1 MDLIHIV
8 TIIIKQKTISM
19 LKIARP
25 VSFLLLSAALCSSG
39 TVFAANETATPK
51 VGISQQQ
58 KSLKGTVNDVLGPV
72 AGASVVVKGTTNGT
86 VTDMDGNFVL
96 EVNNGDVLQISF
108 IGYVTQEIK
117 YTGQATLTVN
127 LMEDTQ
133 KLEEVVVVGYGT
145 QKKATLTGAVEQVSS
160 KVLESRAITN
170 VGAALQ
176 GATPGLVV
184 TRSSSRP
191 GNEGLNFQI
200 RGATSVNL
208 SLIHI

>member
-1 MDLIHIV
+1 MVITSLDLIHIV

-86 VTDMDGNFVL
+86 VTDMDGNCESDGRYSETGRSRSCRL
-96 EVNNGDVLQISF
+96 R
-108 IGYVTQEIK
+108 
-117 YTGQATLTVN
+117 YT
-127 LMEDTQ
+127 
-133 KLEEVVVVGYGT
+133 K
-145 QKKATLTGAVEQVSS
+145 
-160 KVLESRAITN
+160 ES
-170 VGAALQ
+170 
-176 GATPGLVV
+176 
-184 TRSSSRP
+184 
-191 GNEGLNFQI
+191 EHD
-200 RGATSVNL
+200 RGCCTD
-208 SLIHI
+208 

>member
-96 EVNNGDVLQISF
+96 EVNNGDFLQISF

-145 QKKATLTGAVEQVSS
+145 QKKVNMTGAVAQIDS
-160 KVLESRAITN
+160 KS
-170 VGAALQ
+170 
-176 GATPGLVV
+176 
-184 TRSSSRP
+184 
-191 GNEGLNFQI
+191 
-200 RGATSVNL
+200 
-208 SLIHI
+208 

>member
-96 EVNNGDVLQISF
+96 EVNSGDVLQISF
-108 IGYVTQEIK
+108 IGYVTQELPVETAKPMSIILK
-117 YTGQATLTVN
+117 
-127 LMEDTQ
+127 EDT
-133 KLEEVVVVGYGT
+133 KTLDEVVIVGY
-145 QKKATLTGAVEQVSS
+145 QEV
-160 KVLESRAITN
+160 KVHKRK
-170 VGAALQ
+170 
-176 GATPGLVV
+176 
-184 TRSSSRP
+184 
-191 GNEGLNFQI
+191 
-200 RGATSVNL
+200 
-208 SLIHI
+208 